1 MGNGAPCY
9 EEGKRKDKKKKE
21 KQTNEEKKSDIEQK
35 TQSYDETSEK
45 EIEKENKI
53 SEKPE
58 KIEKKPTSNTCIT
71 PHPNPT
77 NGDNENLAEKKN
89 ENKENTIQK
98 DSSFADPEDLRVIIN
113 SQTDRVTELEKEN
126 EVLKNFIRVIFPNFN
141 QQNLNT
147 IMNCYTFN
155 KSNKQSTINFFLPT
169 GSSFPITVNN
179 STRLS
184 DVFTQLKKTCK
195 DIKDINKVNFL
206 YDGNIITNRF
216 KGKDTVDNLLSNNNS
231 ASIVIVY
238 N

>member
-9 EEGKRKDKKKKE
+9 QKKKDKKEKE
-21 KQTNEEKKSDIEQK
+21 KPENEEKKSDKEQN
-35 TQSYDETSEK
+35 TRLGDEIS
-45 EIEKENKI
+45 EKENKI
-53 SEKPE
+53 LEKPE
-58 KIEKKPTSNTCIT
+58 EIEKKPTSNTCIT

-89 ENKENTIQK
+89 ENKENKNQK
-98 DSSFADPEDLRVIIN
+98 DSSYANPEVLRVIIN
-113 SQTDRVTELEKEN
+113 SQTDRVMELEEEN
-126 EVLKNFIRVIFPNFN
+126 KILKNFISAIFPNFD

-155 KSNKQSTINFFLPT
+155 KSNKQSTINFFLPS
-169 GSSFPITVNN
+169 GSSYPIRVNN
-179 STRLS
+179 STKLS
-184 DVFTQLKKTCK
+184 DVYTQLKKTCLKTCK
-195 DIKDINKVNFL
+195 DFNKVNFL
-206 YDGNIITNRF
+206 YQGNIITNRF